1 MQEVTIPALGMAM
14 TEAILTHWFKQPGDV
29 VTVGDVLA
37 EIETDKSAVE
47 LESPADGTLGPH
59 LVTEGDPV
67 PVGDVVV
74 RILAPGEAG
83 DGGVVPAAA
92 DEARDAVP
100 GPVAVTDPLDAAGA
114 SSAADRAA
122 TGQPVSPAADG
133 VGGTAPGPGR
143 RPHALSP
150 RQRRLA
156 RLAAERDETGPAGET
171 HNGGPARDAGRTR
184 HAIAERVA
192 QSWREIPHF
201 AVQREIDA
209 TGGSAVLA
217 ALRARGLAATYTDLL
232 LRALARAVRD
242 TAGGQGDLGLAVAT
256 PAGVTMPVVSGIPSL
271 EPADLVAARSAA
283 VQRGREGRLSSA
295 DLTAEPVASLSNLGS
310 RGVDAFT
317 GVIATGQRLLLTAG
331 RVRPRP
337 VAIEGGI
344 GVRPTLI
351 ATLNV
356 DHRSFDG
363 DLAADVLA
371 TFDREFSTLRA
382 WIEGDHR

>member
-1 MQEVTIPALGMAM
+1 
-14 TEAILTHWFKQPGDV
+14 
-29 VTVGDVLA
+29 
-37 EIETDKSAVE
+37 
-47 LESPADGTLGPH
+47 
-59 LVTEGDPV
+59 
-67 PVGDVVV
+67 
-74 RILAPGEAG
+74 
-83 DGGVVPAAA
+83 
-92 DEARDAVP
+92 
-100 GPVAVTDPLDAAGA
+100 
-114 SSAADRAA
+114 
-122 TGQPVSPAADG
+122 

-201 AVQREIDA
+201 
-209 TGGSAVLA
+209 
-217 ALRARGLAATYTDLL
+217 
-232 LRALARAVRD
+232 
-242 TAGGQGDLGLAVAT
+242 
-256 PAGVTMPVVSGIPSL
+256 
-271 EPADLVAARSAA
+271 A